1 MEKIDIVI
9 TFVDSSD
16 VKWQELYNQYVPQVD
31 NVQINGKQRFRKNS
45 HFIYLFRGIEK
56 YAPWINNVFLVVQ
69 SMSQVPKWINTSTV
83 KIILHEDFIPH
94 EYLPVFNSQ
103 AIEMFLHKIPNLS
116 EKFLYANDD
125 NYFVGNIS
133 ESDFFEDD
141 KVKTSFSRCKYVQDS
156 ENDMPLWKVS
166 IINSGMLANKLE
178 TESLKKESIYLA
190 PMHGIRPYLK
200 SKIEEF
206 YNKYSNEIL
215 SSISRFRERKN
226 LTVYLYDFY
235 LRQLGLTKEK
245 NYMFSYFSSSSPIG
259 LIGMS
264 IINPHQ
270 YKTICINDTSES
282 EDEKRSDTIN
292 QYFKSQFPKLSKYE
306 SIN

>member
-1 MEKIDIVI
+1 MEKIDLVI

-56 YAPWINNVFLVVQ
+56 YVPWINNVFLVVQ

-125 NYFVGNIS
+125 MYFVGHLKP
-133 ESDFFEDD
+133 EDFFEDG
-141 KVKTSFSRCKYVQDS
+141 KIKTTFARISLNG
-156 ENDMPLWKVS
+156 EMPLWKKA
-166 IINSGMLANKLE
+166 IINSGLLANKKE
-178 TESLKKESIYLA
+178 QQSLLSANSYIT
-190 PMHGIRPYLK
+190 PTHTIRPYFK
-200 SKIEEF
+200 SKIIEL
-206 YNKYSNEIL
+206 YNNKKQEIN
-215 SSISRFRERKN
+215 SSITKFRDEKN
-226 LTVYLYDFY
+226 YTVYLYDFY
-235 LRQLGLTKEK
+235 LKSLGLVVNKTYKSA
-245 NYMFSYFSSSSPIG
+245 YHSSNASIG
-259 LIGMS
+259 LIANTL
-264 IINPHQ
+264 INPDL
-270 YKTICINDTSES
+270 YKIICINDTSE
-282 EDEKRSDTIN
+282 EENLEKEEKLTK
-292 QYFKSQFPKLSKYE
+292 QFKICFPNKSKYE
-306 SIN
+306 ALN